1 MTAMLAFYDLYM
13 NLTLF
18 PDIITVL
25 LILGKNWLKY
35 GQNRV
40 RKAKMPGRFSP
51 YFCLMRKN
59 VVVIGGG
66 IIGLSSAY
74 YLQKA
79 GHQVTVLDRSD
90 FMDNCSYG
98 NCGYVCPSHFI
109 PLATPGIVR
118 QGLKWMLNSQS
129 PFYVQPRLN
138 RSLIDWGVK
147 FMKSATPEHVD
158 RSAVPL
164 KDIAV
169 LSQFEYENT
178 WLPLPHFDFA
188 YQHKGL
194 LEIFQTQ
201 AAAEHAHHTVEKA
214 HELGLDVDLL
224 DHNALQEKE
233 PHTRINGLGA
243 IFFKCDGH
251 LYPDKL
257 MRGLISLLKSSG
269 VELIPNQEVV
279 RVETGNGAV
288 RRLITPTRSFEAE
301 TVIVATGSWSREM
314 AALLDTRLPLV
325 PGRGYSVTLEDSP
338 YHVNYPAILVEGR
351 AAITPMDGN
360 KIRFGGTMEITSTNT
375 PPRYARVQ
383 GILNAVKRFFPE
395 FDVPMPPAEKIWY
408 GYRPCSADGLP
419 YIGRI
424 KKYNNVVIA
433 TGHSMLGLSL
443 GAGTGRLVSELVDER
458 PTSIDLTPFAVE
470 RFG

>member
-1 MTAMLAFYDLYM
+1 M
-13 NLTLF
+13 
-18 PDIITVL
+18 
-25 LILGKNWLKY
+25 K
-35 GQNRV
+35 
-40 RKAKMPGRFSP
+40 
-51 YFCLMRKN
+51 KN

-79 GHQVTVLDRSD
+79 GHQVTVLDKSD

-129 PFYVQPRLN
+129 PFYVQPRLS
-138 RSLIDWGVK
+138 RSLIDWGMK
-147 FMKSATPEHVD
+147 FMKSANAAHVD

-164 KDIAV
+164 KDIAL
-169 LSQFEYENT
+169 LSQYEYENE
-178 WLPLPHFDFA
+178 WLKLPGFEFA

-194 LEIFQTQ
+194 LEIFQTE

-214 HELGLDVDLL
+214 HELGLDVELL
-224 DHNALQEKE
+224 DAAALQAKE
-233 PHTRINGLGA
+233 PHTTVNGLGA

-257 MRGLISLLKSSG
+257 MRGLISLLKASG
-269 VELIPNQEVV
+269 VQLLPQEEVKRIETKGSAVTRVITSSNAFTADEVV
-279 RVETGNGAV
+279 
-288 RRLITPTRSFEAE
+288 I
-301 TVIVATGSWSREM
+301 ATGSWSREM
-314 AALLDTRLPLV
+314 AGLLDTNLPLV
-325 PGRGYSVTLEDSP
+325 AGRGYSVTLTDSP
-338 YHVNYPAILVEGR
+338 YTLNYPAILVEGR

-360 KIRFGGTMEITSTNT
+360 KIRFGGTMEITSTDA

-383 GILNAVKRFFPE
+383 GILNAVRRFFPD
-395 FDVPMPPAEKIWY
+395 FDVPMPPVEKIWY

-424 KKYNNVVIA
+424 KKYRNVVMA

-443 GAGTGRLVSELVDER
+443 GAGTGLLVSQLVDEVK
-458 PTSIDLTPFAVE
+458 TSMDLTAFAVE
-470 RFG
+470 RFD

>member
-1 MTAMLAFYDLYM
+1 M
-13 NLTLF
+13 
-18 PDIITVL
+18 
-25 LILGKNWLKY
+25 GKH
-35 GQNRV
+35 
-40 RKAKMPGRFSP
+40 
-51 YFCLMRKN
+51 

-79 GHQVTVLDRSD
+79 GHIVTVLDRSD

-118 QGLKWMLNSQS
+118 QGLKWMFNSKS
-129 PFYVQPRLN
+129 PFYVQPRLD
-138 RSLIDWGVK
+138 RSLIDWGMK
-147 FMKSATPEHVD
+147 FMKSATPQHVES
-158 RSAVPL
+158 SALPL
-164 KDIAV
+164 KDIAE
-169 LSQFEYENT
+169 LSQFEYEHT

-194 LEIFQTQ
+194 LEIFQT
-201 AAAEHAHHTVEKA
+201 AAGAEHAKHTVEKA
-214 HELGLDVDLL
+214 HELGLVDTALL
-224 DHNALQEKE
+224 DKNGLQEKE
-233 PHTRINGLGA
+233 PHTRVEGLGA
-243 IFFKCDGH
+243 IFFKCDAH

-257 MRGLISLLKSSG
+257 MRGLIALLKAAG
-269 VELIPNQEVV
+269 VELVSGAEVV
-279 RVETGNGAV
+279 NFEKGLGTVKRVVTADRIFDADSV
-288 RRLITPTRSFEAE
+288 
-301 TVIVATGSWSREM
+301 VVATGSWSREM

-325 PGRGYSVTLEDSP
+325 GGRGYSITLEDSP
-338 YHVNYPAILVEGR
+338 YRVNHPAILLEGR

-360 KIRFGGTMEITSTNT
+360 KIRFGGTMEITSTTT

-383 GILNAVKRFFPE
+383 GILNAVKRFFPD
-395 FDVPMPPAEKIWY
+395 FDVAMPPREKIWY

-424 KKYNNVVIA
+424 KNYSNVVIA

-443 GAGTGRLVSELVDER
+443 GAGTGRLVGELIDER
-458 PTSIDLTPFAVE
+458 PSSVDLKPFAVE

>member
-1 MTAMLAFYDLYM
+1 M
-13 NLTLF
+13 
-18 PDIITVL
+18 
-25 LILGKNWLKY
+25 G
-35 GQNRV
+35 
-40 RKAKMPGRFSP
+40 
-51 YFCLMRKN
+51 KN

-74 YLQKA
+74 YLQQA
-79 GHQVTVLDRSD
+79 GHKVTVLDKSD

-129 PFYVQPRLN
+129 PFYVQPRLS
-138 RSLIDWGVK
+138 RSLIDWGMK
-147 FMKSATPEHVD
+147 FMKSATKEHVE
-158 RSAVPL
+158 RSAGPL
-164 KDIAV
+164 KDIAM
-169 LSQFEYENT
+169 LSQYEYEQQ
-178 WLPLPHFDFA
+178 WLRRPDLEFA

-194 LEIFQTQ
+194 LEIFQTE

-214 HELGLDVDLL
+214 HELGLMDTQLL
-224 DHNALQEKE
+224 NREELQAKE

-243 IFFKCDGH
+243 IFFRCDAH

-257 MRGLISLLKSSG
+257 MRGLIRILLASG
-269 VELIPNQEVV
+269 VELLPHEEV
-279 RVETGNGAV
+279 RRFETGIGSIKKV
-288 RRLITPTRSFEAE
+288 VTQLHEFEADA
-301 TVIVATGSWSREM
+301 VVLATGSWSREM
-314 AALLDTRLPLV
+314 AALLGTRLPLM

-338 YHVNYPAILVEGR
+338 YRLNYPAILVEGR

-360 KIRFGGTMEITSTNT
+360 KIRFGGTMEVTSTNT
-375 PPRYARVQ
+375 PPRYQRVQ
-383 GILNAVKRFFPE
+383 GILNAVKRFFPD
-395 FDVPMPPAEKIWY
+395 FDVPMPPLEKVWY

-424 KKYNNVVIA
+424 KKFNNVVVA

-443 GAGTGRLVSELVDER
+443 GAGTGKLVGELVDGR
-458 PTSIDLTPFAVE
+458 PSSIDLTPFAVE

>member
-1 MTAMLAFYDLYM
+1 M
-13 NLTLF
+13 
-18 PDIITVL
+18 
-25 LILGKNWLKY
+25 K
-35 GQNRV
+35 
-40 RKAKMPGRFSP
+40 
-51 YFCLMRKN
+51 KN

-74 YLQKA
+74 YLHKA
-79 GHQVTVLDRSD
+79 GHSVTVLERSD

-129 PFYVQPRLN
+129 PFYVQPRLS
-138 RSLIDWGVK
+138 RSLIDWGLK
-147 FMKSATPEHVD
+147 FMKSANAAHVD

-164 KDIAV
+164 RDIAL
-169 LSQFEYENT
+169 LSQHEYENT
-178 WLPLPHFDFA
+178 WHPLPHFEFA

-194 LEIFQTQ
+194 LEIFQTD

-214 HELGLDVDLL
+214 HELGLDVELL
-224 DHNALQEKE
+224 DAAALQAKE
-233 PHTRINGLGA
+233 PHTKVNGQGA
-243 IFFKCDGH
+243 IFFKCDAH

-257 MRGLISLLKSSG
+257 MKGLISQLTEAGVQLLAG
-269 VELIPNQEVV
+269 EEVTKI
-279 RVETGNGAV
+279 ETAGGKVSRLVTSKGA
-288 RRLITPTRSFEAE
+288 FEADQV
-301 TVIVATGSWSREM
+301 VIATGSWSREM
-314 AALLDTRLPLV
+314 AALLGTKLPLV
-325 PGRGYSVTLEDSP
+325 PGRGYSLTLENSP
-338 YHVNYPAILVEGR
+338 YNLNYPAILVEGR

-395 FDVPMPPAEKIWY
+395 FDVPMPPVEKIWY

-443 GAGTGRLVSELVDER
+443 GAGSGLLVSELVDGVK
-458 PTSIDLTPFAVE
+458 PSIDLTPFAVE
-470 RFG
+470 RFD